1 MKAYYIIGVVVSF
14 LLAIIMFAVAGI
26 GNCSIRNKEKKRI
39 EGFDDVCT
47 VRYYVGEGYFIGV
60 DNDGDGVGDTY
71 VNEHAV
77 KYELIDEGDFFSV
90 SSGSIPTKAGYIFA
104 GFYNTPEY
112 DAMNAQMYV
121 DSMGKGVIAI
131 TGDIVLYPIFI
142 DENLEG

>member
-39 EGFDDVCT
+39 EGFDDVYS
-47 VRYYVGEGYFIGV
+47 VRYFVSDE
-60 DNDGDGVGDTY
+60 DDA
-71 VNEHAV
+71 AV
-77 KYELIDEGDFFSV
+77 KYDLVESGDYFNVNSSAIPSKEGF
-90 SSGSIPTKAGYIFA
+90 IFA

-112 DAMNAQMYV
+112 DEMGAQMYV